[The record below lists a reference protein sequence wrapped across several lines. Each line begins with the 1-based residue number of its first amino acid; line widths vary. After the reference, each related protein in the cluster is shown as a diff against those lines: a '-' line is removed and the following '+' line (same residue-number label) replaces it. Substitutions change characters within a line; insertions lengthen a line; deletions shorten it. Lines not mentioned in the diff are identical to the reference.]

1 MSAALT
7 RSTASASKAKS
18 KPIPR
23 PTEDSDSEESL
34 PLVPASSSSS
44 RYRSLTV
51 ARWPRI
57 HSIKEPFQLTLG
69 GKMQAPKRSRGR
81 RTEFSFVETLPMT
94 LKGQWKF
101 VRDTNALRQ
110 DVWTSMSSGVWR
122 RVYASSL
129 YSRIAFKI
137 SQSSTDQS
145 YNIEELRAFRAL
157 PDVCTRFIQEFT
169 VHLHLGSAYPD
180 ETTGRTTWNRY
191 KCHVVAVEKVTSL
204 DGFDTDKLDTEELIL
219 KMVKAV
225 AQASQ
230 SGFRVRDIGYKNWG
244 LALRSG
250 RMAPVVL
257 DANSWTRL
265 VEGEENYGRWP
276 SKRDV
281 HSLWGFWKTLNEPL
295 HDRMNDLVYGRNWLD
310 SNGIL
315 EEVNRLLAGCDG
327 PERWNPYRDA
337 DNVVS

>member
-1 MSAALT
+1 MMSAALT

-180 ETTGRTTWNRY
+180 ETTGRATWNRY

-276 SKRDV
+276 SKRL
-281 HSLWGFWKTLNEPL
+281 ST
-295 HDRMNDLVYGRNWLD
+295 
-310 SNGIL
+310 
-315 EEVNRLLAGCDG
+315 
-327 PERWNPYRDA
+327 
-337 DNVVS
+337 